1 MSDREELVSEAAK
14 AAAKL
19 LAKTPIKRTADAT
32 NGPLMLQNKRTL
44 TQQSLPA
51 HIQQLQTDHNASLV
65 RALTSFYPPEALAE
79 AAQQFEQSVTGSQ
92 LSSLHYSF
100 SPQLIQEAA
109 IAAAQACIFIFP
121 SFLILYIL
129 LTGSSSRSKCTTTI
143 TISK

>member
-19 LAKTPIKRTADAT
+19 LAKKPNKRTADVAT

-121 SFLILYIL
+121 FFFNLICFIY
-129 LTGSSSRSKCTTTI
+129 R
-143 TISK
+143 